1 MYDFI
6 VMAHSGWRYVVLLV
20 LAVAIIKYLIG
31 WLANGKWA
39 SFDATLNRF
48 TPIVVDVQWLLGIII
63 WIIGWS
69 AGEWWV
75 NAGRFVAWEHPFMM
89 TLALVAGHVTAVYV
103 RRAADDRRR
112 FMIGALGYLITG
124 LLIAAG
130 VILVVGGLF
139 GSNR

>member
-1 MYDFI
+1 MYNFI
-6 VMAHSGWRYVVLLV
+6 VMAHSGWRYIVLLV

-63 WIIGWS
+63 WIMGWITD
-69 AGEWWV
+69 AWWID
-75 NAGRFVAWEHPFMM
+75 ARTIAWEHPFIM

-103 RRAADDRRR
+103 RRAADDRRK
-112 FMIGALGYLITG
+112 FMIGALGYLVTG
-124 LLIAAG
+124 LLIAVG
-130 VILVVGGLF
+130 VITVVGGLF
-139 GSNR
+139 GSRV